1 MQSPQ
6 KGIYFSLQS
15 DLAGFEEDDRREHG
29 RTCWKGQ
36 HTAVKEEKKVR
47 RREKGEFFGIQ
58 VLMWALDN
66 NDDGI
71 SSFFPPSSSSPLL
84 LFCGD

>member
-1 MQSPQ
+1 MEE
-6 KGIYFSLQS
+6 
-15 DLAGFEEDDRREHG
+15 LAGRG
-29 RTCWKGQ
+29 R

-71 SSFFPPSSSSPLL
+71 SCFFPPSSGPLL
-84 LFCGD
+84 LFCGDYIKWERWEGKLSVGFGEPFIFFPT

>member
-36 HTAVKEEKKVR
+36 THCSEG
-47 RREKGEFFGIQ
+47 REKGEEKGKKVNF
-58 VLMWALDN
+58 LEYK
-66 NDDGI
+66 
-71 SSFFPPSSSSPLL
+71 S
-84 LFCGD
+84 